1 MPVPFVVVLYLSGWL
16 LIRFTV
22 FKKIGRILKIS
33 AITSF
38 LIFGYGVGAD
48 RYLYRLERTYSPVE
62 LNTESIEKCQESS
75 IVVLGQGLPENSDLP
90 LRHQTSPSFQ
100 MRLQE
105 GARLYNAIPQAKLFI
120 SLAGEADEA
129 IKQQYFDTYA
139 KDHGLVRE
147 RMYVISEARDT
158 ADEARLALD
167 RTKAK
172 ILFVVTSASHL
183 PRAITI
189 FTKELEHRKLPY
201 RVVTVEGVERGCLNS
216 NELLLVPVPC
226 DYTAVV
232 PSLYSFHIWALPLPS
247 LNGLSTFQ
255 HAWYEWLGN
264 MYEDLKK

>member
-1 MPVPFVVVLYLSGWL
+1 MPVPFVVVLYVSGWL

-38 LIFGYGVGAD
+38 LIFGYGLGAD
-48 RYLYRLERTYSPVE
+48 RYLYRLERTYSSAE
-62 LNTESIEKCQESS
+62 LNTERIEKCQESS

-105 GARLYNAIPQAKLFI
+105 GARFYKELPRSHLFI
-120 SLAGEADEA
+120 SLAGKVDVAF
-129 IKQQYFDTYA
+129 KQQYLDSYA

-158 ADEARLALD
+158 SDEARLALD
-167 RTKAK
+167 RARAK

-183 PRAITI
+183 PRAIKI
-189 FTKELEHRKLPY
+189 FTKELEHRKVPY

-226 DYTAVV
+226 DYTAVA
-232 PSLYSFHIWALPLPS
+232 PSQYSFQIWALPLPS
-247 LNGLSTFQ
+247 LNGFSTFQ
-255 HAWYEWLGN
+255 RAWYEWLGN